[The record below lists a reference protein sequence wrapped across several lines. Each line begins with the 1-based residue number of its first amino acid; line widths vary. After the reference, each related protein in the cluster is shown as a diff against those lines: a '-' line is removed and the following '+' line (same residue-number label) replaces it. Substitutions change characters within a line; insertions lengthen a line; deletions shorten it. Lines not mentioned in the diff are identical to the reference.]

1 MKKELKKNTDDFTG
15 FYTEEN
21 ISVLDILS
29 FLSNQIKVLI
39 IVPVLFCFLM
49 IFYLQFISNS
59 EYTSSS
65 KIISS
70 SSSPK
75 SQALGLAAQFGI
87 NLSGT
92 SNENKWLYLDLI
104 NSKDIAKSLI
114 NRKFDSKKFGPQQVL
129 LGILTE
135 NHSGSNLDRRKLES
149 RALENFHENLLKV
162 SEDVK
167 TSIFSVS
174 ISTFE
179 PELARDI
186 NLALIEELNFHQK
199 KLNKKKADETRA
211 FIEGRINDTE
221 KELVKAEE
229 SLKNFK
235 DRNRRIENSP
245 LLQLEQQRIARE
257 VTVLTGVFTTLKQ
270 QLETTKIEQVKDS
283 EYVVVLDS
291 PQVPLYRSKPKKKI
305 MVIITF
311 LFGIFFGV
319 LIGLILEYSKRIDK
333 NQKQSLKKIK
343 STLVKNVKEVY
354 RF

>member
-1 MKKELKKNTDDFTG
+1 MFFNDFLFTIYIKSRVYIFLKN
-15 FYTEEN
+15 N
-21 ISVLDILS
+21 I
-29 FLSNQIKVLI
+29 F
-39 IVPVLFCFLM
+39 F
-49 IFYLQFISNS
+49 
-59 EYTSSS
+59 SSA
-65 KIISS
+65 
-70 SSSPK
+70 K
-75 SQALGLAAQFGI
+75 SQALGIAAQFGI
-87 NLSGT
+87 NLSGS

-114 NRKFDSKKFGPQQVL
+114 NRKFDSRKFGSQQNL
-129 LGILTE
+129 LNILTE
-135 NHSGSNLDRRKLES
+135 NQSKHDFDNKRLES
-149 RALENFHENLLKV
+149 HALQKFHENLLTV
-162 SEDVK
+162 SEDIK

-305 MVIITF
+305 MVVITF
-311 LFGIFFGV
+311 LFGIFLGV
-319 LIGLILEYSKRIDK
+319 LIGLILEYSKRIDR

-343 STLVKNVKEVY
+343 STLVKNIKEVY